1 MRTVLGSRVP
11 VAGGV
16 LMYESRAVGKE
27 LVGFEEIENWDSVR
41 PALAARGIGVG
52 TIHHKLVLDE

>member
-1 MRTVLGSRVP
+1 
-11 VAGGV
+11 
-16 LMYESRAVGKE
+16 MYESRAVGKE